1 MFLVLKFLSSE
12 IFWGK
17 KLLASIMHYVFGL
30 MQVGIF
36 FFYIQN
42 YNVNNN
48 YCSKKGLY
56 ACCAT
61 DTKVEMHTFS

>member
-36 FFYIQN
+36 FFFTFKTTMSTIIIA
-42 YNVNNN
+42 V
-48 YCSKKGLY
+48 KK
-56 ACCAT
+56 
-61 DTKVEMHTFS
+61 VFMHVVLRILR